1 MTGDPTAQVILIL
14 NDGKIQVDI
23 CHQHM
28 LHIIVCCSS
37 SVRDLNVSDES
48 ADEQAPLLNANSTR
62 QSYTVENYR
71 DISTMEDNNDH
82 DNHRSHPGLYRA
94 RTVTSY
100 RERSARLHPLR
111 RTIGRNRYQRIEGEN
126 IGGREEDEGSTRR

>member
-14 NDGKIQVDI
+14 NDGKNKWIHVTSI
-23 CHQHM
+23 CC
-28 LHIIVCCSS
+28 ISCSS
-37 SVRDLNVSDES
+37 SVRGLNVSDES
-48 ADEQAPLLNANSTR
+48 ADEQAPLLSANSTR

-126 IGGREEDEGSTRR
+126 IGGREEDERSTRR